1 MEAAKKRVLTRQ
13 RKKAKLRK
21 NLRGNAERP
30 RVTLFRSANH
40 IYVQAI
46 DDLEGKTL
54 VSLSTATEAAKKALK
69 GHGGNKVAAA
79 LVGKLFGA
87 ELKKKGIEKIVF
99 DRNGYLY
106 HGRVQSLAEGI
117 REAGIQ
123 F

>member
-1 MEAAKKRVLTRQ
+1 MEAAKKRILTRQ

-21 NLRGNAERP
+21 SLRGNAKCP

-54 VSLSTATEAAKKALK
+54 ASFSTAAEAAKKALK
-69 GHGGNKVAAA
+69 GHGGNKVAAT
-79 LVGKLFGA
+79 LVGKFFGE

-106 HGRVQSLAEGI
+106 HGRVQSLADGI

>member
-1 MEAAKKRVLTRQ
+1 MEAAKKRIQTRQ
-13 RKKAKLRK
+13 RKKARLRK
-21 NLRGNAERP
+21 SIRGNADRP

-46 DDLEGKTL
+46 NDLDGKTL
-54 VSLSTATEAAKKALK
+54 VSLSTASEAAKKALK
-69 GHGGNKVAAA
+69 GHGGNRVAAA
-79 LVGKLFGA
+79 LVGKLFGEA
-87 ELKKKGIEKIVF
+87 LKKSGIEQIVF

-106 HGRVQSLAEGI
+106 HGRVQSLADGI